1 MCRIVG
7 GNTGTGV
14 YKREEDSYDAF
25 ISIDTIA
32 ELKVTSQS
40 PMFLGGNVSITDAIE
55 FFNKAAQ
62 TNSIWTAISHHLKMV
77 ASVAVRNQGT
87 LAGNLM
93 MKNAHNDFPS
103 DVFIC
108 LETVGAI
115 LEIVDHNGVVE
126 EKTVADF
133 VKADMNRKVIKKIK
147 FPTFKNKTATK
158 DLQKLWL
165 SSRSKAGG
173 AEWMIRTFK
182 IMPRSTNAHAYINAG
197 FLTFVDKEDNFKI
210 QGKPTIVFGGVNST
224 FMHAHETENYLMGR
238 NMSDHDVFLEAL
250 TILATELEPEFDP
263 VLTSPVYRKQ
273 LAMGLFYKVNN

>member
-1 MCRIVG
+1 M
-7 GNTGTGV
+7 

-32 ELKVTSQS
+32 ELKVTSKS

-55 FFNKAAQ
+55 FFNEAAQ

-93 MKNAHNDFPS
+93 MKNAHNEFPS

-108 LETVGAI
+108 LETVGAM

-133 VKADMNRKVIKKIK
+133 VKTDMNRKVIKQIK
-147 FPTFKNKTATK
+147 FPSFKNKTATK

-165 SSRSKAGG
+165 STRSKADG

-197 FLTFVDKEDNFKI
+197 FLALVDKEDNFKI

-224 FMHAHETENYLMGR
+224 FTHAHETENYLMDR
-238 NMSDHDVFLEAL
+238 NMNDHDVFLEAL